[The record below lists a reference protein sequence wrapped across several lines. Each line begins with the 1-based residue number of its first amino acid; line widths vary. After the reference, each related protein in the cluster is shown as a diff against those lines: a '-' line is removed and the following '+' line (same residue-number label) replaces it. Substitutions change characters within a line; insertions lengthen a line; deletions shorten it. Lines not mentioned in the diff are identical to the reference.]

1 MRHASEST
9 PLNRACSTG
18 GEIGGQRDSLRD
30 FVMVSTSLGIG
41 KPQKGVLG
49 GGQELEQTATV
60 WWDLGPLL
68 Q

>member
-1 MRHASEST
+1 
-9 PLNRACSTG
+9 
-18 GEIGGQRDSLRD
+18 
-30 FVMVSTSLGIG
+30 MVSTSLGIG